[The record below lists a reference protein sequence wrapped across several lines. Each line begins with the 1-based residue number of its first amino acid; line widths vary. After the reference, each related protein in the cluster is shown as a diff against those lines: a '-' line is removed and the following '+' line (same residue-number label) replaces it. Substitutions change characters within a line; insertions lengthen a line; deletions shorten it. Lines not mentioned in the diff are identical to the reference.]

1 MREIKVAV
9 ISDIHGN
16 IVALNEII
24 KDAKNRKVD
33 GFIASGDLV
42 NELPFGNEV
51 IDKLKEINALAIK
64 GNKELYFIEYEEEKY
79 NWENIQFKNSVFMYE
94 AMTKENMDYI
104 RKLPFSL
111 SLEYEGVKIKVVH
124 GSPESVT
131 ELVYRKSEDLI
142 DKYTKSLEEGIL
154 ILGHTHEPIWTCM
167 KNGKTVINAGCSGV
181 SPTNTGFAE
190 YVIIDFENG
199 KYNIEALKVKF
210 DTDKE
215 LKDGILKSGI
225 LNVDIAFINLTYETL
240 IGNPKLRQDFMR
252 EAKEKM
258 IEKGSSL
265 QRENAKGIYRTF
277 KLYDDDIWIFLT
289 EKYKKQFKLK
299 LEEK

>member
-1 MREIKVAV
+1 MKIKVAV

-33 GFIASGDLV
+33 RFIASGDLV

-142 DKYTKSLEEGIL
+142 DKYTKSLEEDIL

-167 KNGKTVINAGCSGV
+167 KNGKMVINAGCSGV